1 MGKPITIII
10 DDDLQKKL
18 RDIQAKLIQKHN
30 KSFSFS
36 KVLNLA
42 LREGVKKSK
51 FV

>member
-1 MGKPITIII
+1 MGKPITVII
-10 DDDLQKKL
+10 DGDLEKKI

-36 KVLNLA
+36 KVLNLV
-42 LREGVKKSK
+42 LKEGVKKSK